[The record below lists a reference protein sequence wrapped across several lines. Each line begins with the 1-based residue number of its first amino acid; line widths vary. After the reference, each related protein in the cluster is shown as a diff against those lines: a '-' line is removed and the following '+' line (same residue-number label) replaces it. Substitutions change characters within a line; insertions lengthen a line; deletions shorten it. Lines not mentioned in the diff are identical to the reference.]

1 MTKERLSRSGFYRFL
16 CGAQR
21 KRPRR
26 VAVVV
31 VAMGIVFVTTPAALK
46 IAPRVVW
53 NASESAPLGLY
64 WVARKST
71 LDRGDL
77 ALAELPES
85 VRGLADQRGYLPAG
99 VPLIKPVAALS
110 GDHICTIGRTILI
123 GGSVAARRLKRDSSG
138 RRMPAWDGCRL
149 LSADEVFLL
158 NADVPDS
165 FDGRY
170 FGPTRMA
177 DVIGRLVPIWTWP
190 VGQR

>member
-1 MTKERLSRSGFYRFL
+1 MTKARLSRSCFYRFV

-26 VAVVV
+26 VAIA
-31 VAMGIVFVTTPAALK
+31 VALGIVLVTTPAALK

-64 WVARKST
+64 WVAGKST

-85 VRGLADQRGYLPAG
+85 VRGFADQRGYLPSGAT
-99 VPLIKPVAALS
+99 LIKPVAALP
-110 GDHICTIGRTILI
+110 GDHICTIGRAILI
-123 GGSVAARRLKRDSSG
+123 GGSVAARRLNRDSNG
-138 RRMPAWDGCRL
+138 RRMPAWDGCRR
-149 LSADEVFLL
+149 LSPAEVFLL